1 MERILNAS
9 TLASHGNVAARK
21 AMVAILEAGLQAADP
36 YYTTLKMLRI
46 EGDKLIVG
54 RVDFEPDGDPQSG
67 EEVIDLSEIGRIYV
81 FGAGKGVQRIAKA
94 IEDTLGDRLTGGHV
108 VDKHGGEVIL
118 ERVGVTFG
126 AHPVP
131 DEGCVRGC
139 QRILEMARGLNEN
152 DLVFTAATNGVS
164 ALLTLP
170 APGVSLEDVR
180 RTTYVMQIERG
191 VPTGDLNPIRNHL
204 DMMKGGRLSRYV
216 QPARAI
222 HIIGWDPQTYEQL
235 MHHNVWLH
243 SLPEGSTF
251 ATAVRNLKK
260 WDAWDEVPASV
271 RAHLTRAD
279 PALETVK
286 AGEFE
291 RMRFRIFG
299 VLPKHLGRVQ
309 AACKVAAELGF
320 DPRVLYND
328 VAMKAEAGQVGI
340 VLATIAAQVE
350 AHHHPFVPPVA
361 LIGGTEM
368 VVTVGKE
375 KGMGGRNQEFA
386 LSAAVQIAGS
396 ERIVIGSIDTDG
408 TDGPGKQFVDGYD
421 DVPVLNGAIV
431 DGTTVPRAEELGLDV
446 FGELRRHN
454 TSPVLYA
461 LGDGVVASPSV
472 SMNDLSVVL
481 IQAVQ
486 EN

>member
-1 MERILNAS
+1 VERI
-9 TLASHGNVAARK
+9 
-21 AMVAILEAGLQAADP
+21 
-36 YYTTLKMLRI
+36 YC
-46 EGDKLIVG
+46 
-54 RVDFEPDGDPQSG
+54 
-67 EEVIDLSEIGRIYV
+67 
-81 FGAGKGVQRIAKA
+81 FGAGKGIQRIAKA
-94 IEDTLGDRLTGGHV
+94 IEEVLGDRVTGGNV
-108 VDKHGGEVIL
+108 IAKHGDPIIL
-118 ERVGVTFG
+118 ERIGVTLG

-139 QRILEMARGLNEN
+139 QRILEMAKGLNEN
-152 DLVFTAATNGVS
+152 DLVFTMCTNGVS

-180 RTTYVMQIERG
+180 RTTYMMQIERG
-191 VPTGDLNPIRNHL
+191 APTADLNPIRNHL
-204 DMMKGGRLSRYV
+204 DMMKGGRLSTYI

-222 HIIGWDPQTYEQL
+222 HIVGWDPHTYEQL

-243 SLPEGSTF
+243 TLPEGSTF

-260 WDAWDEVPASV
+260 WDAWDDVPASV

-279 PALETVK
+279 PAHETVK
-286 AGEFE
+286 AEAFE

-299 VLPKHLGRVQ
+299 VLPDHLGRVQ
-309 AACKVAAELGF
+309 AACQKAAELGF

-340 VLATIAAQVE
+340 VLAAIALQVE
-350 AHHHPFVPPVA
+350 AHRQPFEPPVA

-375 KGMGGRNQEFA
+375 TGMGGRNQEFA
-386 LSAAVQIAGS
+386 LSAAMLIAGS

-408 TDGPGKQFVDGYD
+408 TDGPGKQFIEGYD

-431 DGTTVPRAEELGLDV
+431 DGTTVPRAQELGFDV
-446 FGELRRHN
+446 FGELKRHN
-454 TSPVLYA
+454 TSPVLFT
-461 LGDGVVASPSV
+461 LDDGVVASPSV
-472 SMNDLSVVL
+472 SMNDITVAL
-481 IQAVQ
+481 IQG
-486 EN
+486 

>member
-9 TLASHGNVAARK
+9 TLTSHGNVAGRRAL
-21 AMVAILEAGLQAADP
+21 VEILEAGLQAADP

-54 RVDFEPDGDPQSG
+54 RKDFEPAGDPQSG
-67 EEVIDLSEIGRIYV
+67 EEVIDLSEVGRIYV
-81 FGAGKGVQRIAKA
+81 FGAGKGVQRIARA
-94 IEDTLGDRLTGGHV
+94 IEETLGDRLTGGHV
-108 VDKHGGEVIL
+108 IDKHGGEMIL

-152 DLVFTAATNGVS
+152 DLVFTTATNGVS

-191 VPTGDLNPIRNHL
+191 VPTGDLNPVRNHL
-204 DMMKGGRLSRYV
+204 DMMKGGRLSRYI

-222 HIIGWDPQTYEQL
+222 HIVGWDPHTYEQL

-260 WDAWDEVPASV
+260 WDAWDDVPASV
-271 RAHLTRAD
+271 RTHLTRAD
-279 PALETVK
+279 PAHETVK
-286 AGEFE
+286 AEAFE

-299 VLPKHLGRVQ
+299 VLPEHLGRVQ
-309 AACKVAAELGF
+309 AACRKAAELGF

-340 VLATIAAQVE
+340 ILATIAAQVE

-396 ERIVIGSIDTDG
+396 ERIVIGSVDTDG
-408 TDGPGKQFVDGYD
+408 TDGPGKQFVHGYE

-454 TSPVLYA
+454 TSPVLHA

-481 IQAVQ
+481 IQAVK